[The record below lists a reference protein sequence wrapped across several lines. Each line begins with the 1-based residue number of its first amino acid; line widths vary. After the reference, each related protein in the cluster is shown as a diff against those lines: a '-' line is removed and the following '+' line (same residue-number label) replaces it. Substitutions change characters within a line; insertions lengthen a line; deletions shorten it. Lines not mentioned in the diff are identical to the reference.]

1 MVSQIVSNPRLV
13 LFAKRIIEELSIN
26 AEKKRNVVGMVGR
39 FVVVAKGSG
48 MRCRILTD
56 AL

>member
-1 MVSQIVSNPRLV
+1 MVSQTVSNPRLV

-39 FVVVAKGSG
+39 FVVVAMGSG

>member
-1 MVSQIVSNPRLV
+1 MASQIMSNPRLV

-26 AEKKRNVVGMVGR
+26 AEKERNVVGMVGR

-48 MRCRILTD
+48 MR
-56 AL
+56 